1 MKPISILVLV
11 LIVFVWAQ
19 QSRPQTANAK
29 VPTNFVVVDGLT
41 RVPGESPFSDC
52 SIIPVSG
59 EANYLNAEVEPWIA
73 VDPENRDHL
82 IGVWQQDRWQFGGS
96 RGLLTGVSRDGGE
109 TWTRTFAHFS
119 HCAGGNAANG
129 GDFERASDPW
139 VTFSPNGTAY
149 QIALTF
155 DAFDANQ
162 AVLVSHS
169 SDGGDTWSE
178 PTTLIFDTDP
188 NVGDDKESITA
199 DPRDSRFVYAVWDRA
214 DINVPPGKI
223 PTWFARSTN
232 GGASWE
238 PAHIIYDPGLGA
250 GTLSNQIVVLPDGA
264 LVNLFDLFN
273 SNGAFLAVI
282 LSSDKGATW
291 SQPIIVNTQD
301 SIGIVDIKTGEPVR
315 AGFIPNITV
324 NQKNGTLYVVWEDA
338 RFSGFSRDG
347 IVFSKSTDGGLTW
360 SPPAQVNQ
368 APNVQA
374 FTPSILIAKNGR
386 LAITYYDFRKDT
398 PDPGTLL
405 TNYWQITS
413 DDGGN
418 TWHEIP
424 LSGAFDMRT
433 APVAIGGFFVG
444 DYEGLTYA
452 EKSFTPFF
460 VLANSGNIVNR
471 TDVFVI
477 SAEEGGDTSTNGHE
491 ENNSHPHSL
500 RERALSYRERRPS
513 PMR

>member
-1 MKPISILVLV
+1 MRRFSNAIHLFV
-11 LIVFVWAQ
+11 LIMALTFLSVGAV
-19 QSRPQTANAK
+19 NAK
-29 VPTNFVVVDGLT
+29 DGLT
-41 RVPGESPFSDC
+41 RVSRKSPFSDC
-52 SIIPVSG
+52 SILPVPG

-73 VDPENRDHL
+73 VNPTNRDHL
-82 IGVWQQDRWQFGGS
+82 IGVWQQDRWQLGGS
-96 RGLLTGVSRDGGE
+96 RGLLTGVSRDGGQ

-119 HCAGGNAANG
+119 RCAGGNAANG

-178 PTTLIFDTDP
+178 PTALIFDTDP
-188 NVGDDKESITA
+188 NIGDDKESITA
-199 DPRDSRFVYAVWDRA
+199 DPRNSRFVYAVWDRL
-214 DINVPPGKI
+214 DFTGFPIITGPV
-223 PTWFARSTN
+223 WFARTTN

-238 PAHIIYDPGLGA
+238 SARIIFDPGPNA
-250 GTLSNQIVVLPDGA
+250 STLSNQIIVLPDGT
-264 LVNLFDLFN
+264 LVDLFDLFN

-282 LSSDKGATW
+282 RSSDKGITW
-291 SQPIIVNTQD
+291 SQPIIVNTQE

-315 AGFIPNITV
+315 AGLIPNIAV

-338 RFSGFSRDG
+338 RFSGSLRDG
-347 IVFSKSTDGGLTW
+347 VVFSKSTDGGLTW
-360 SPPAQVNQ
+360 SPPVQVNQ

-374 FTPSILIAKNGR
+374 FTPSIAIARNGR

-398 PDPGTLL
+398 PDPVTLL
-405 TNYWQITS
+405 TNYWRITS

-424 LSGAFDMRT
+424 LGGSFDMRN

-444 DYEGLTYA
+444 DYEGLGYA
-452 EKSFTPFF
+452 EGSFTPFF

-477 SAEEGGDTSTNGHE
+477 SAEEEGDTSTNGHE
-491 ENNSHPHSL
+491 ENNSHPASL
-500 RERALSYRERRPS
+500 RERALSYRERRPP